1 MNARRSGKLST
12 CLSDPEVI
20 HAGKNK
26 RVLDLKNVPKIE
38 VDHGPVEGKSLSE
51 MLEDM
56 TSEFE
61 AEKFQLVLTQKGFD
75 FGKRQLMFLNVKQ
88 EVAACARAEKIL
100 RRGCRPCRRLG
111 SRAHELLAEF
121 PDIFRAWAIAAL
133 DDEPARVVDILPC
146 RSAVETQT
154 HEPAGAQH

>member
-1 MNARRSGKLST
+1 MRPLTTEPDHYVDVIGVFYRRFAILGMNARRSGKLST

-26 RVLDLKNVPKIE
+26 RVLGLKNVPKIE
-38 VDHGPVEGKSLSE
+38 SDHGPVEGKSLSE

-88 EVAACARAEKIL
+88 
-100 RRGCRPCRRLG
+100 
-111 SRAHELLAEF
+111 
-121 PDIFRAWAIAAL
+121 
-133 DDEPARVVDILPC
+133 
-146 RSAVETQT
+146 
-154 HEPAGAQH
+154 